1 MFRSGVTRLSGSVRL
16 GRRTR
21 AAVYLIGILAL
32 VMWLFSWAE
41 RSIVPTLVAIAE
53 SETTRVAN
61 EVMVNTINEHLA
73 TLLNGK
79 VLLEFE
85 TGPTG
90 DLLYV
95 RTNTTALNQIQAD
108 ALEVLQQAVG
118 HLEGFTI
125 RVPMGQ
131 AFGSKLFAPVGPKIP
146 IRVFPYGS
154 VRAQVYDSYDVTGIN
169 QTRYNILLRATCSVR
184 VIIPLIAAE
193 TEVVTDIPLTTVLI
207 PGKVPD
213 TYLSFPPMR

>member
-1 MFRSGVTRLSGSVRL
+1 ML
-16 GRRTR
+16 
-21 AAVYLIGILAL
+21 
-32 VMWLFSWAE
+32 LFFWIE
-41 RSIVPTLVAIAE
+41 RSIAPTLVAIAE
-53 SETTRVAN
+53 SETLRVAN
-61 EVMVNTINEHLA
+61 EVMVSTINEHLH

-95 RTNTTALNQIQAD
+95 RTNTTALNQVQAD
-108 ALEVLQQAVG
+108 ALEVLQKAVAD
-118 HLEGFTI
+118 LEGFTI

-131 AFGSKLFAPVGPKIP
+131 ALGSKLFAPLGPKIP
-146 IRVFPYGS
+146 IKVLPFGS

-169 QTRYNILLRATCSVR
+169 QTRYNILLRATCSVK